1 MIGTVSKKLNL
12 KKSQAR
18 LEASAGSGHSAPFE
32 NGGGFTIS
40 EIEDGKRSVAKHLRG
55 RRASANV
62 LFVPK
67 KLEAPTENPDEEIE
81 NNFGNGNNHDHLLDP
96 GYASERP
103 LFLQVNLQLTYLHTL
118 DYQTSVAYQLTV
130 ALGKFQVK

>member
-67 KLEAPTENPDEEIE
+67 KLEAPTENPNEEIE
-81 NNFGNGNNHDHLLDP
+81 NNFGNGNNYDHLLDP

>member
-18 LEASAGSGHSAPFE
+18 LEVSAGSGHSAPFE

-40 EIEDGKRSVAKHLRG
+40 EVEDGKRSVAKHLRG

-81 NNFGNGNNHDHLLDP
+81 NNFGNGNNHDHLIDP

-103 LFLQVNLQLTYLHTL
+103 LFLQVNLVNLLKGVSKEIWGFEVTCL
-118 DYQTSVAYQLTV
+118 
-130 ALGKFQVK
+130 

>member
-1 MIGTVSKKLNL
+1 M

-18 LEASAGSGHSAPFE
+18 LEPVDSS
-32 NGGGFTIS
+32 GGFTIS

-67 KLEAPTENPDEEIE
+67 TMEATTKNDENSSE
-81 NNFGNGNNHDHLLDP
+81 NQNNDLIDS
-96 GYASERP
+96 GYTSDKP
-103 LFLQVNLQLTYLHTL
+103 LFLQVCFTH
-118 DYQTSVAYQLTV
+118 
-130 ALGKFQVK
+130 

>member
-12 KKSQAR
+12 KKSQAK
-18 LEASAGSGHSAPFE
+18 LDASGTGNGFE

-40 EIEDGKRSVAKHLRG
+40 EVEDGKRSVAKHLRG

-67 KLEAPTENPDEEIE
+67 KLEVVSTENEE
-81 NNFGNGNNHDHLLDP
+81 NNSRNLDLIDP
-96 GYASERP
+96 GYGSDKP
-103 LFLQVNLQLTYLHTL
+103 LFLKVCN
-118 DYQTSVAYQLTV
+118 
-130 ALGKFQVK
+130 F